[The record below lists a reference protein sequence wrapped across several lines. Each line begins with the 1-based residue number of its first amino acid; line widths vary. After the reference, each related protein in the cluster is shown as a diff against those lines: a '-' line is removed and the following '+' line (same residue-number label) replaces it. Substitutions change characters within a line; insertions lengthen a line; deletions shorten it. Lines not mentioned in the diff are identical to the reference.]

1 MEQLKIGKFISAKRK
16 EQNLTQEKLAGMLG
30 VSNKSVSKWETGK
43 CMPDWSL
50 HMRLCEILNISMNEL
65 LSGEAINE
73 ENLNHIADENA
84 LKLLKLLE
92 KLNSQKNLFI
102 GLFLVMVGRIP
113 VFEAG
118 NNAGDVQRFFA
129 GLSVGLSVGITL
141 IGLGWFAY
149 ALVQIGK
156 TNKE

>member
-16 EQNLTQEKLAGMLG
+16 EQNLTQEKLAEMLG

-92 KLNSQKNLFI
+92 KLNSQ
-102 GLFLVMVGRIP
+102 
-113 VFEAG
+113 
-118 NNAGDVQRFFA
+118 
-129 GLSVGLSVGITL
+129 
-141 IGLGWFAY
+141 
-149 ALVQIGK
+149 
-156 TNKE
+156 

>member
-16 EQNLTQEKLAGMLG
+16 EQNLTQEKLAEMLG

-73 ENLNHIADENA
+73 DNLNDIADDNSFI
-84 LKLLKLLE
+84 LLKLLE

-118 NNAGDVQRFFA
+118 NNAGDVQQFFA

-149 ALVQIGK
+149 ALVQMGK

>member
-16 EQNLTQEKLAGMLG
+16 EQNLTQEKLAEMLG

-113 VFEAG
+113 FLKQE
-118 NNAGDVQRFFA
+118 
-129 GLSVGLSVGITL
+129 ITQAMCSNFL
-141 IGLGWFAY
+141 RAFRLGCQ
-149 ALVQIGK
+149 LG
-156 TNKE
+156 

>member
-16 EQNLTQEKLAGMLG
+16 EQNLTQEKLAEMLG
-30 VSNKSVSKWETGK
+30 ISNKSVSKWETGK

-73 ENLNHIADENA
+73 ENLSHIADENA

>member
-16 EQNLTQEKLAGMLG
+16 EQNLTQEKLAEMLG

>member
-16 EQNLTQEKLAGMLG
+16 EQNLTQEKLAEMLG

-149 ALVQIGK
+149 ALVQMGK

>member
-16 EQNLTQEKLAGMLG
+16 EQNLTQEKLAEMLG

-156 TNKE
+156 TDKE